1 MSSTALSASRFAIA
15 ALAFA
20 PYVVRGLRL
29 PHVRRNAA
37 ELALWLFGAP
47 AAAAVAACAAA
58 GPIWCSWRCPCCIC
72 PLDLEPA

>member
-20 PYVVRGLRL
+20 PYVWRGLKL

-37 ELALWLFGAP
+37 ELALWLFGETP
-47 AAAAVAACAAA
+47 SPCDGFRQRAA
-58 GPIWCSWRCPCCIC
+58 
-72 PLDLEPA
+72 